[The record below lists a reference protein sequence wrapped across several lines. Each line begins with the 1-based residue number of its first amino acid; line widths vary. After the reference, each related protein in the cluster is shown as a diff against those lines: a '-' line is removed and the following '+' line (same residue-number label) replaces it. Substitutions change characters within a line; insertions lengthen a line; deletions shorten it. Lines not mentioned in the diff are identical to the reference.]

1 MNSGIRKGSNKFN
14 IQCFQPIS
22 LRAEETIVS
31 LIAILGTLGDQ
42 LSTRLSLN
50 LPYISESNPMVI
62 WLMQNRL
69 WLTFD
74 LIILITILLIPIL
87 CIRKT
92 SIEGG
97 SMLLAFPL
105 IFGICRISATF
116 LNIILVLNI

>member
-1 MNSGIRKGSNKFN
+1 MNGGIRKGSNKFN
-14 IQCFQPIS
+14 IQRTHPIS
-22 LRAEETIVS
+22 LRAEETVVS
-31 LIAILGTLGDQ
+31 LIAILGMLGDQ

-62 WLMQNRL
+62 WLMQNGL

-74 LIILITILLIPIL
+74 LIILMAILLIPII

-92 SIEGG
+92 SIEGK
-97 SMLLAFPL
+97 SILLAFPL